1 MKTTN
6 DKQKNIMRTLITRCP
21 SLLLVIALFASAMLM
36 TSCSDDKT
44 VKRYK
49 VVNIDDFGDVPLYAG
64 YSNLPEDNEII
75 GYVPSRTDCELIS
88 SGNYGNQHHTQMV
101 FANGVTAYV
110 ADRYVFE
117 KTFDG
122 AAEQPD
128 AFDKY
133 YGHSK
138 YVDKAIDRVRA
149 WQDSDMH
156 YSIDQMWLYGKLALW
171 GVIFTI
177 CAVWALSQISSADKA
192 KWWVVLLV
200 AASGLMLMYYEWQN
214 AIVMGGG
221 YEPTYTDEYFNTQ
234 SLGWFLNLIV
244 TIILAIIYCIL
255 ALVVMLVVMLLQQLI
270 VPAICITSTGLSQ
283 GTILG
288 NAMIF
293 ASIYICTILG
303 LIIGPDSYDTLII
316 IAAIISAIGI
326 VIGVISGYRSRNYLA
341 ILLICAPL
349 LYIISIATTYAV
361 FKAMLYIFGLLA
373 SLLFVLGAAGTKSKF
388 QSQDDDSITVV
399 RNQAGQTV
407 GHIDKEGWHD
417 GEPPV

>member
-1 MKTTN
+1 
-6 DKQKNIMRTLITRCP
+6 
-21 SLLLVIALFASAMLM
+21 
-36 TSCSDDKT
+36 
-44 VKRYK
+44 
-49 VVNIDDFGDVPLYAG
+49 
-64 YSNLPEDNEII
+64 
-75 GYVPSRTDCELIS
+75 
-88 SGNYGNQHHTQMV
+88 MV

-122 AAEQPD
+122 TVDQPD

-171 GVIFTI
+171 AVIFII
-177 CAVWALSQISSADKA
+177 CTFFAIVQMSSADKA

-200 AASGLMLMYYEWQN
+200 TVSGLMLMYYEWQN

-244 TIILAIIYCIL
+244 TIILAIIYFIIAL
-255 ALVVMLVVMLLQQLI
+255 AVMLAVMLLQQLI
-270 VPAICITSTGLSQ
+270 VPTICLASTGFSQ
-283 GTILG
+283 GSVIG
-288 NAMIF
+288 NAMILV
-293 ASIYICTILG
+293 SVYICTILA
-303 LIIGPDSYDTLII
+303 LIIGPDSYDTLIL
-316 IAAIISAIGI
+316 IATVISAIGI
-326 VIGVISGYRSRNYLA
+326 VIGVISGYRSGNYLA
-341 ILLICAPL
+341 ILLVGAPL
-349 LYIISIATTYAV
+349 LYIISIATTYFI
-361 FKAMLYIFGLLA
+361 FKALFYIFGVLATLLCVIGVA
-373 SLLFVLGAAGTKSKF
+373 STKSKF
-388 QSQDDDSITVV
+388 QSQDDETTTVIID
-399 RNQAGQTV
+399 QAGQTEGYV
-407 GHIDKEGWHD
+407 DKNGWHN